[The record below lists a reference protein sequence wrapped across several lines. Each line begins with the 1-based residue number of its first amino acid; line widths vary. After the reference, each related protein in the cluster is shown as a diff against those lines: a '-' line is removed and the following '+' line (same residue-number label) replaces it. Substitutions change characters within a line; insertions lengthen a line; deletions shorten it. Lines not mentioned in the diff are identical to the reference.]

1 MGTNVF
7 YASPNVTI
15 TCTRDTFA
23 QFIASALDIPFKE
36 VIKLSYL
43 EVGKKPQKP
52 YLKGQKFDLN
62 GGTLLLYY
70 SDGTQKEIEEGF
82 TVTGYD
88 ADKLGKQTVEL
99 HYTED
104 NYTKSTKMDIVV
116 YGHSE
121 KDLLYLF
128 TNQNQIN
135 ICGYIGK
142 DSDVEIP
149 SEIDGVPV
157 VKIEGKA
164 FEDNQVI
171 TNISI
176 PDSVKE
182 MGTYVFSN
190 CKELC
195 SIEMPTIITRITE
208 GTFYNC
214 EKLFNLK
221 IHGDLQYIDKY
232 AFEGCKAMKTFDFG
246 NSLKEIGYQ
255 AFRNCKSLEEAIMPD
270 TITGLGGYIF
280 ESCISLKKVHINEG
294 RVNIVQGLFDGCVNL
309 QEINIPDTVVNIYE
323 NAFYGCEKL
332 SAIKLPNR

>member
-104 NYTKSTKMDIVV
+104 NYC
-116 YGHSE
+116 
-121 KDLLYLF
+121 LLY
-128 TNQNQIN
+128 T
-135 ICGYIGK
+135 
-142 DSDVEIP
+142 SDAADE
-149 SEIDGVPV
+149 
-157 VKIEGKA
+157 
-164 FEDNQVI
+164 
-171 TNISI
+171 
-176 PDSVKE
+176 
-182 MGTYVFSN
+182 
-190 CKELC
+190 
-195 SIEMPTIITRITE
+195 
-208 GTFYNC
+208 
-214 EKLFNLK
+214 
-221 IHGDLQYIDKY
+221 
-232 AFEGCKAMKTFDFG
+232 
-246 NSLKEIGYQ
+246 
-255 AFRNCKSLEEAIMPD
+255 
-270 TITGLGGYIF
+270 
-280 ESCISLKKVHINEG
+280 
-294 RVNIVQGLFDGCVNL
+294 
-309 QEINIPDTVVNIYE
+309 
-323 NAFYGCEKL
+323 
-332 SAIKLPNR
+332 